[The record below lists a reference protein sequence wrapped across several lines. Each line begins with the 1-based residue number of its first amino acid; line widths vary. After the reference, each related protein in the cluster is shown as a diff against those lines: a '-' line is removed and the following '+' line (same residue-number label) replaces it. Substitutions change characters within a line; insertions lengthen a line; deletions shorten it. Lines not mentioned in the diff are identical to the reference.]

1 MAPIRGLLTTV
12 LVALALSSQAIAH
25 SSHGASHNHVA
36 RADTTVASDP
46 SSYGTHHRRTVGR
59 RGLQIESFNPP
70 STFQTFGL
78 EGEESPVLTKRAPGG
93 LGDAARAFVAS
104 ALKLDDKAVQF
115 RSGYTSDD
123 GIEHAYVRQSHNDIP
138 FANAVANVAFKNN
151 KAVAFGSSFVKPTKI
166 ADSKPTVDLHDVV
179 PKIEKQLD
187 GTYNNHPISLEYL
200 ALPDGSAA
208 LVHVIQIQNQDV
220 NSWYEAFVDAHSG
233 ELLSITDFTAEAAY
247 RVLPIQ
253 KKDIREGL
261 ELLKNPQDSLAS
273 PKGWHWYQNKNTTIT
288 SGNNVISYR
297 YKEDLSLTG
306 GLLGTGPTGQSAS
319 GQVFDYAYNPQE
331 APSSSINANAARTN
345 AFYIINSVHD
355 FAYRYG
361 FTERA
366 FNFQAENYQGG
377 GAAGD
382 RVKISVQDASGTDNA
397 NFATPPDGQSGQCRM
412 YIFTSTLPN
421 RDGSMENDIV
431 VHEMTHGI
439 TNRMTGGGTAR
450 CLQTLESGGM
460 GEGWSDAMAEWT
472 EQKSNIGDYVLGDY
486 VTNKKGGIRHY
497 PYSRSQKIN
506 PLTYASLA
514 SLKEVH
520 DIGEVWANMLH
531 NVLAALVDT
540 YGWSATA
547 MTNPQG
553 TQGNVVYL
561 HLFLDALAL
570 QPCNP
575 TFVQARN
582 AWIQAD
588 YNRYRG
594 AHACT
599 VWRAFASRGLGF
611 YANNYVNDFS
621 VPAGC

>member
-78 EGEESPVLTKRAPGG
+78 AGEESPVLTKRAPGG

-151 KAVAFGSSFVKPTKI
+151 KAVAFGSSFVKPSKI
-166 ADSKPTVDLHDVV
+166 ADSKPTVNLHDVV
-179 PKIEKQLD
+179 PKVEKQLE
-187 GTYNNHPISLEYL
+187 GTYNNQPISLEYL

-208 LVHVIQIQNQDV
+208 LVHVIQIQNQEV

-261 ELLKNPQDSLAS
+261 ELLQNPQDPLAS
-273 PKGWHWYQNKNTTIT
+273 PKGWHWYQNKNTTVT
-288 SGNNVISYR
+288 SGNNVVSY
-297 YKEDLSLTG
+297 KQTEKFDLSIIG
-306 GLLGTGPTGQSAS
+306 IGPATQSSS
-319 GQVFDYAYNPQE
+319 GQVFDYTYNPNS
-331 APSSSINANAARTN
+331 APSSSVNLNAARTN
-345 AFYIINSVHD
+345 AFYIINRVHD
-355 FAYRYG
+355 FAYRYA
-361 FTERA
+361 FTEKA
-366 FNFQAENYQGG
+366 FNFQAENYAPG

-382 RVKISVQDASGTDNA
+382 RVLIKVQDDTGKNNA
-397 NFATPPDGQSGQCRM
+397 NFATPPDGQSGECHM
-412 YIFTSTLPN
+412 FTWTQTTPN

-450 CLQTLESGGM
+450 CLQTTEAGGM

-472 EQKSNIGDYVLGDY
+472 EQKSGTVKDYVLGDY
-486 VTNKKGGIRHY
+486 VMGNTAGIRKY
-497 PYSRSQKIN
+497 PYSTSKTTN
-506 PLTYASLA
+506 PLTYGSVASM
-514 SLKEVH
+514 SEVH
-520 DIGEVWANMLH
+520 AIGEVWANMLH
-531 NVLAALVDT
+531 NVYAALVGK

-547 MTNPQG
+547 MTDP
-553 TQGNVVYL
+553 TRAEGNVVYL

-594 AHACT
+594 VHACML
-599 VWRAFASRGLGF
+599 WRAFASRGLGY

>member
-12 LVALALSSQAIAH
+12 LVALALSSQTIAH

-36 RADTTVASDP
+36 RADTTVVSDP
-46 SSYGTHHRRTVGR
+46 SSRGTHHRRTVGR

-78 EGEESPVLTKRAPGG
+78 DGEESPALTKRAPGG

-104 ALKLDDKAVQF
+104 ALKLDDKSVQF

-123 GIEHAYVRQSHNDIP
+123 GIEHAYVRQSYNNIP

-166 ADSKPTVDLHDVV
+166 ADSKPTVNLHDVV
-179 PKIEKQLD
+179 PKIEKQLE
-187 GTYNNHPISLEYL
+187 GTYNNQPISLEYL

-208 LVHVIQIQNQDV
+208 LVHVIQIQNQEV

-233 ELLSITDFTAEAAY
+233 ELLSITDFTADAAY

-261 ELLKNPQDSLAS
+261 ELLQNPQDPLAS
-273 PKGWHWYQNKNTTIT
+273 PKGWHWYQKKNTTIT
-288 SGNNVISYR
+288 SGNNVVSY
-297 YKEDLSLTG
+297 KHTEKLDLNM
-306 GLLGTGPTGQSAS
+306 LGIGPATQSSS
-319 GQVFDYAYNPQE
+319 GQVFDYTYDPNS
-331 APSSSINANAARTN
+331 APSSSVNLNAARTN
-345 AFYIINSVHD
+345 AFYIINRVHD

-361 FTERA
+361 FTEKA
-366 FNFQAENYQGG
+366 FNFQADNYAKG

-382 RVKISVQDASGTDNA
+382 RVLISVQDASGTNNA

-412 YIFTSTLPN
+412 YVFTLTTPN

-439 TNRMTGGGTAR
+439 TNRMTGGGSGR
-450 CLQTLESGGM
+450 CLQTTESGGM

-472 EQKSNIGDYVLGDY
+472 EQSANVHDYVLGDY
-486 VTNKKGGIRHY
+486 VTNKSGGIRHF
-497 PYSRSQKIN
+497 PYSRSRQVN
-506 PLTYASLA
+506 PLTYADLQTLS
-514 SLKEVH
+514 EVH

-553 TQGNVVYL
+553 NQGNVIYL
-561 HLFLDALAL
+561 HLFIDALAL

-575 TFVQARN
+575 TFVQARE

-588 YNRYRG
+588 YNRYGG
-594 AHACT
+594 AHVCML
-599 VWRAFASRGLGF
+599 WRAFASRGLGV
-611 YANNYVNDFS
+611 YANNNYANDFS